1 MSPAMLTDIT
11 RENPISATPSATSC
25 RTRRV
30 LVSIVVSPLINAV
43 IIGSVLP
50 AAVGPDPRPA
60 VLTSGK

>member
-1 MSPAMLTDIT
+1 MST
-11 RENPISATPSATSC
+11 TPSATSC

-30 LVSIVVSPLINAV
+30 LVSIVIPFL
-43 IIGSVLP
+43 IGSVLP